1 MADALNSDMQ
11 FAAAVVGQSDGIS
24 VLVVGDEAFANRI
37 DKILRLESVE
47 VSIQTVPDYLMAMGQ
62 VAVDPPSVLIGHID
76 GLDEPIE
83 TTAQA
88 LRSLAPQV
96 RMLLLTEAQRQG
108 DAERAVKS
116 GFDVY
121 LREPIDS
128 DALSLAVEV
137 GAIDAGSINESPWLM
152 TSTPPSAK
160 AGSQTSEVTRD
171 PSGVRDAGPTLDGV
185 EDIDLLD
192 QMLPGNGRLLNTAV
206 RSISKRIGVADMGW
220 LDPSQAAPPGRAWVW
235 VERDGQRLGRL
246 HAPNS
251 VPEDRLRPWAAWL
264 GRWLTLQSYVDH
276 LRHIAMH
283 DDLTGLWNRRYFNRF
298 FKIILERAA
307 RQRFN
312 VTLMLF
318 DIDDFKSYNDRYGHM
333 AGDDILRE
341 TAKLMQ
347 SLVREHDVVARIGGD
362 EFAVIFWDPAGPRR
376 PNSAQPND
384 PIEVAQRFRQAICT
398 HRFPKLGHE
407 APGTLTISGGLAGC
421 PWDGRTPDQLMEIA
435 DKMAMQS
442 KRQGKNALAIGPGAQ
457 RNCQSTSP

>member
-1 MADALNSDMQ
+1 MADPLNPDMQ
-11 FAAAVVGQSDGIS
+11 FAAAVVGESDGMA
-24 VLVVGDEAFANRI
+24 VLVVGDTALADRI
-37 DKILRLESVE
+37 DKMLRYENVD

-62 VAVDPPSVLIGHID
+62 VAVDPPSVLIGHVD

-83 TTAQA
+83 TTVRA

-96 RMLLLTEAQRQG
+96 RMLLLTEAQRQS
-108 DAERAVKS
+108 DAQRAVES

-121 LREPIDS
+121 LCEPIDS
-128 DALSLAVEV
+128 HALSLAVDV
-137 GAIDAGSINESPWLM
+137 GGIDAELTDESPWLM
-152 TSTPPSAK
+152 TDTPPSAK
-160 AGSQTSEVTRD
+160 ASSQASEVMID
-171 PSGVRDAGPTLDGV
+171 QSGVQDAGPTHDGL

-192 QMLPGNGRLLNTAV
+192 QILPGNSRLLNTAV
-206 RSISKRIGVADMGW
+206 RSISKRIGVAGLGW
-220 LDPSQAAPPGRAWVW
+220 LDPSQPPPSGCVWVW

-251 VPEDRLRPWAAWL
+251 VSEDRLRPWAAWL

-276 LRHIAMH
+276 LRHMAMH

-298 FKIILERAA
+298 LKTILERAA

-376 PNSAQPND
+376 PNSAQPHD
-384 PIEVAQRFRQAICT
+384 PIKVAQRFRQAICT

-435 DKMAMQS
+435 DRMAMQS

-457 RNCQSTSP
+457 RNCQSTLP